1 MFEKLQHNLLPK
13 KKFYVRI
20 LRTIC
25 IALLLIAVAL
35 GIGMWG
41 YHTFENLSWIDAYVN
56 AAMILS
62 GMGPLLNPTTW
73 VGKFFAGSYALF
85 SGLIFIAIIAV
96 IMAPI
101 IHRAIHKF
109 HIEEEKRKL

>member
-1 MFEKLQHNLLPK
+1 MFEKRRHKLLPK
-13 KKFYVRI
+13 KRFILRI

-25 IALLLIAVAL
+25 LALLLISVAL
-35 GIGMWG
+35 GLGMWG
-41 YHTFENLSWIDAYVN
+41 YHTFENLPWIDAYVN

-73 VGKFFAGSYALF
+73 VGKFFAGSFALF
-85 SGLIFIAIIAV
+85 SGLVFIAIIAV

-101 IHRAIHKF
+101 LHRAIHKF
-109 HIEEEKRKL
+109 HIEEEKDKN